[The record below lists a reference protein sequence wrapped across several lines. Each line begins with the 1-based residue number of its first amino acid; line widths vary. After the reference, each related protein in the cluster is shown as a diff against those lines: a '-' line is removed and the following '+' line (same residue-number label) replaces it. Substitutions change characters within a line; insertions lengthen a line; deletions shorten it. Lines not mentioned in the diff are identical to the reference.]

1 MLILLV
7 LMDVESTSKLVSSL
21 PTITTIFLSQGNMNI
36 QIDPLET
43 FSTNYGRV
51 FYLVGLFEWYFMVF

>member
-21 PTITTIFLSQGNMNI
+21 PTITTIFLAQGNMNI
-36 QIDPLET
+36 QIDPLEP
-43 FSTNYGRV
+43 FSTN
-51 FYLVGLFEWYFMVF
+51 